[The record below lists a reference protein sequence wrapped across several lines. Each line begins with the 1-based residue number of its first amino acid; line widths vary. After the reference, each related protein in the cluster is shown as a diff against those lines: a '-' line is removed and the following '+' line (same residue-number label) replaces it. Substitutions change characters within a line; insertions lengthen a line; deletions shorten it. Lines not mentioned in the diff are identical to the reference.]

1 MTKKDQA
8 GKVESQYKATL
19 NLPETDFPMRGN
31 LAQREPE
38 LLAQW
43 QDMGLY
49 KQIRN
54 ARSGREQFILHDGP
68 PYANGDIHIG
78 HAVNKVLKDIIIKS
92 KTMAGFDAPYVP
104 GWDCHGLPIE
114 LKVEEKVGK
123 AGDKVTPAQF
133 RQHCREY
140 AAEQVNGQREGF
152 KRLMVLGDWENPY
165 LTMDFKFEANI
176 IRTLGKIADNGHL
189 EKGFKP
195 VNWCMDCGSAL
206 AEAEVEYQDKK
217 SISVDVKFTF
227 SDTAALLSAFTAD
240 TSLANTLSD
249 KTASIV
255 IWTTTPWTL
264 PANEA
269 VSVHPELEY
278 SLVHI
283 NTESDQSE
291 ILVLATALVE
301 DAMGRY
307 GITDFS
313 VIANA
318 KGEAFGQLPEQ
329 DSAPF
334 SVNHPFMPAAN
345 GAGLKQVP
353 VITGTHVTAD
363 AGTGSVHT
371 APMHGADDYTVCNQ
385 YGIAAEMILVS
396 AEGTFIN
403 NPALES
409 LELSGLSVADK
420 GVFRVLGILGD
431 PQIGTPNALI
441 KKLKIEHSYP
451 HCWRHKTP
459 IIFRATPQWFIA
471 MEAKNADKSLLSQAM
486 HAVEHD
492 IEWRPSWGKARIE
505 GMMNGRPDW
514 CISRQRTWGVPI
526 ALFVH
531 KETSALH
538 PDSKALIEKVA
549 IKVEEKGI
557 DAWFELENA
566 DLLNAEDAE
575 NYVKVTDTLD
585 VWFDSGVTHTAVLDE
600 RDGLRSPA
608 DLYLEGS
615 DQHRGW
621 FQSSLLTSVAAKGEA
636 PYKTALT
643 HGFTVDAQ
651 GRKMSKS
658 IGNTVSPIEVMD
670 KLGADILRWW
680 VADTDYSTEMTV
692 SDEILKR
699 NADAYRRIRNTCR
712 FLLAN
717 IAGFNPKTDLVAVEN
732 MLPLDVW
739 ILNHA
744 TNMDKQ
750 VKALY
755 NDYNFSGLTKLLMNF
770 SVGELGSFYLD
781 IIKDRQYTCKA
792 DGLARRSAQTALY
805 HIAEAM
811 VRWIA
816 PVLSFTAEEI
826 WDVLPVAV
834 DAEGNAIERE
844 RSVLLAEWYELPQV
858 NDLSLDDNYWRQIMA
873 VKTAVNKILEE
884 ARSDKK
890 VGSSLAADVTLFAD
904 ETLKPQ
910 LEKLGEELRF
920 VTITSTADVKALA
933 DADDASTQ
941 KTDVSGLRLS
951 LSASTAEKCERCWH
965 HNVTVGMHPE
975 HATLCS
981 RCVTNIAG
989 DGEVRHFA

>member
-217 SISVDVKFTF
+217 SISIDVKFAFT
-227 SDTAALLSAFTAD
+227 DTAALLNAFGADSA
-240 TSLANTLSD
+240 LSD
-249 KTASIV
+249 KTANMV

-283 NTESDQSE
+283 NTESEQSE

-307 GITDFS
+307 GITDFA

-329 DSAPF
+329 NSAPF
-334 SVNHPFMPAAN
+334 SVNHPFMPTAN

-403 NPALES
+403 NSALES

-471 MEAKNADKSLLSQAM
+471 MEAKNADNSLLSQAM

-557 DAWFELENA
+557 DAWFELETA
-566 DLLNAEDAE
+566 DLLSAEDAE

-717 IAGFNPKTDLVAVEN
+717 IAGFNPKTDLVAVED
-732 MLPLDVW
+732 MLPLDAW

-744 TNMDKQ
+744 SNMDKQ

-933 DADDASTQ
+933 DADEASTQ

-951 LSASTAEKCERCWH
+951 LSASTAEKCERCWQ

-989 DGEVRHFA
+989 EGEFRHFA

>member
-1 MTKKDQA
+1 
-8 GKVESQYKATL
+8 
-19 NLPETDFPMRGN
+19 
-31 LAQREPE
+31 
-38 LLAQW
+38 
-43 QDMGLY
+43 
-49 KQIRN
+49 
-54 ARSGREQFILHDGP
+54 
-68 PYANGDIHIG
+68 
-78 HAVNKVLKDIIIKS
+78 
-92 KTMAGFDAPYVP
+92 
-104 GWDCHGLPIE
+104 
-114 LKVEEKVGK
+114 
-123 AGDKVTPAQF
+123 
-133 RQHCREY
+133 
-140 AAEQVNGQREGF
+140 
-152 KRLMVLGDWENPY
+152 
-165 LTMDFKFEANI
+165 
-176 IRTLGKIADNGHL
+176 TLGKIADNGHL

-217 SISVDVKFTF
+217 SISIDVKFAFT
-227 SDTAALLSAFTAD
+227 DTAALLNAFGAD
-240 TSLANTLSD
+240 AALAS
-249 KTASIV
+249 KTANIV

-283 NTESDQSE
+283 NTGSEKDE

-301 DAMGRY
+301 DTMGRY
-307 GITDFS
+307 GITDFN

-318 KGEAFGQLPEQ
+318 AGSAFGQLPEQ

-334 SVNHPFMPAAN
+334 AVTHPFMTVATGTEDEKA
-345 GAGLKQVP
+345 KTVP
-353 VITGTHVTAD
+353 VITGHHVTAD

-371 APMHGADDYTVCNQ
+371 APMHGADDYVVCNQ
-385 YGIAAEMILVS
+385 YGITSESMLVS
-396 AEGTFIN
+396 AEGNFIST
-403 NPALES
+403 PALES
-409 LELSGLSVADK
+409 LELTGLSVADK

-431 PQIGTPNALI
+431 PSIGAVDSLI

-471 MEAKNADKSLLSQAM
+471 MEAEKAETSLLSQAM
-486 HAVEHD
+486 HAVEND
-492 IEWRPSWGKARIE
+492 IEWRPTWGKARIE

-549 IKVEEKGI
+549 LKVEEKGI
-557 DAWFELENA
+557 DAWFELEVE
-566 DLLNAEDAE
+566 DLLSAADAE

-585 VWFDSGVTHTAVLDE
+585 VWFDSGVTHAAVLDE

-621 FQSSLLTSVAAKGEA
+621 FQSSLLTSVAAKGQT

-643 HGFTVDAQ
+643 HGFVVDAK

-658 IGNTVSPIEVMD
+658 IGNTVSPIDVMD

-717 IAGFNPKTDLVAVEN
+717 IAGFNPKTDLVAVED
-732 MLPLDVW
+732 MLPLDAW

-744 TNMDKQ
+744 VSMDKQ
-750 VKALY
+750 VKDLY
-755 NDYNFSGLTKLLMNF
+755 EDYNFSGLTKLLMNF
-770 SVGELGSFYLD
+770 SVGELGAFYLD

-811 VRWIA
+811 VRWVA

-826 WDVLPVAV
+826 WDVLPTAV
-834 DAEGNAIERE
+834 DAQGNDIERE
-844 RSVLLAEWYELPQV
+844 KSVLLAEWYQLPEV
-858 NDLSLDDNYWRQIMA
+858 ADLKLDDAYWREIMA
-873 VKTAVNKILEE
+873 VKTAVNKVLEE
-884 ARSDKK
+884 ARSEKT
-890 VGSSLAADVTLFAD
+890 VGSSLAADVTLYAD
-904 ETLKPQ
+904 EALKAQ

-920 VTITSTADVKALA
+920 VTITSKADVETLA
-933 DADDASTQ
+933 SADESATQ
-941 KTDVSGLRLS
+941 KTDIAGLRLS
-951 LSASTAEKCERCWH
+951 LTASTADKCERCWH
-965 HNVTVGMHPE
+965 HNVTVGLHPE
-975 HATLCS
+975 HSTLCS

-989 DGEVRHFA
+989 SGEVRHFA

>member
-1 MTKKDQA
+1 MSNKDQA

-92 KTMAGFDAPYVP
+92 KTMSGFDAPYVP

-114 LKVEEKVGK
+114 LKVEELVGK
-123 AGDKVTPAQF
+123 AGDKVTPAEF

-140 AAEQVNGQREGF
+140 AAKQVDGQREGF

-227 SDTAALLSAFTAD
+227 NDTAALLTAFAAD
-240 TSLANTLSD
+240 PSLALSD

-269 VSVHPELEY
+269 VSIHPELEY

-283 NTESDQSE
+283 NTESDHSE

-307 GITDFS
+307 GITDFN

-329 DSAPF
+329 NSAPF

-345 GAGLKQVP
+345 GSGLKQVP
-353 VITGTHVTAD
+353 IITGTHVTAD

-396 AEGTFIN
+396 AAGTFIN

-409 LELSGLSVADK
+409 LELAGLSVADK

-431 PQIGTPNALI
+431 PAIGTPNALI

-471 MEAKNADKSLLSQAM
+471 MEAKNADTSLLSQAM

-538 PDSKALIEKVA
+538 PDSKTLIEKVA
-549 IKVEEKGI
+549 LKVEEKGI
-557 DAWFELENA
+557 DAWFELETA
-566 DLLNAEDAE
+566 DLLSAEDAE
-575 NYVKVTDTLD
+575 KYVKVTDTLD
-585 VWFDSGVTHTAVLDE
+585 VWFDSGVTHAAVLDE

-732 MLPLDVW
+732 MLPLDAW

-755 NDYNFSGLTKLLMNF
+755 SDYNFSGLTKLLMNF

-834 DAEGNAIERE
+834 DAEGNAVERE
-844 RSVLLAEWYELPQV
+844 KSVLLAEWYQLPHV
-858 NDLSLDDNYWRQIMA
+858 NELSLDDNYWRQIMA

-920 VTITSTADVKALA
+920 VTITSTAEVKALA
-933 DADDASTQ
+933 DADEASTQ

-951 LSASTAEKCERCWH
+951 LSASTADKCERCWH

-975 HATLCS
+975 YATLCS
-981 RCVTNIAG
+981 RCITNIAG
-989 DGEVRHFA
+989 EGEVRYFA

>member
-217 SISVDVKFTF
+217 SISIDVKFAFT
-227 SDTAALLSAFTAD
+227 DTAALLNAFGADSA
-240 TSLANTLSD
+240 LSD
-249 KTASIV
+249 KTANMV

-283 NTESDQSE
+283 NTESEQSE

-307 GITDFS
+307 GITDFA

-329 DSAPF
+329 NSAPF
-334 SVNHPFMPAAN
+334 SVNHPFMPTAN

-403 NPALES
+403 NSALES

-471 MEAKNADKSLLSQAM
+471 MEAKNADNSLLSQAM

-538 PDSKALIEKVA
+538 PDSKALIERVA

-557 DAWFELENA
+557 DAWFELETT
-566 DLLNAEDAE
+566 DLLSAEDAE

-585 VWFDSGVTHTAVLDE
+585 VWFDSGVTHAAVLDE

-621 FQSSLLTSVAAKGEA
+621 FQSSLLTSVAAKGQA

-658 IGNTVSPIEVMD
+658 IGNTVSPIDVMN

-717 IAGFNPKTDLVAVEN
+717 IAGFNPKTDLVAVED
-732 MLPLDVW
+732 MLPLDAW

-744 TNMDKQ
+744 SNMDKQ

-834 DAEGNAIERE
+834 DAEGHAIERE
-844 RSVLLAEWYELPQV
+844 KSVLLAEWYELPQV

-904 ETLKPQ
+904 ETLRPQ

-933 DADDASTQ
+933 DADEASTQ

-989 DGEVRHFA
+989 EGEVRHFA

>member
-189 EKGFKP
+189 QKGFKP

-217 SISVDVKFTF
+217 SISIDVKFAFT
-227 SDTAALLSAFTAD
+227 DTAALLTAFGAD
-240 TSLANTLSD
+240 ASFAS
-249 KTASIV
+249 KTANIV

-278 SLVHI
+278 SLVHL
-283 NTESDQSE
+283 TEQDE

-307 GITDFS
+307 GITDFN

-318 KGEAFGQLPEQ
+318 KGSAFGQIPEQ
-329 DSAPF
+329 DVAPF
-334 SVNHPFMPAAN
+334 SVIHPFMTVNEQA
-345 GAGLKQVP
+345 KTVP
-353 VITGTHVTAD
+353 VITGEHVTAD

-371 APMHGADDYTVCNQ
+371 APMHGADDYVVSNQ
-385 YGIAAEMILVS
+385 YGVKANAMLVS

-403 NPALES
+403 NPVLES

-420 GVFRVLGILGD
+420 GNFRVLGILGEK
-431 PQIGTPNALI
+431 GALI

-471 MEAKNADKSLLSQAM
+471 MESDKAEKSLLTQAM
-486 HAVEHD
+486 DAVEND

-531 KETSALH
+531 KETSELH
-538 PDSKALIEKVA
+538 PDSKALIERVA

-557 DAWFELENA
+557 DAWFELETT
-566 DLLNAEDAE
+566 DLLSAEDAE

-585 VWFDSGVTHTAVLDE
+585 VWFDSGVTHAAVLDE

-621 FQSSLLTSVAAKGEA
+621 FQSSLLTSVAAKGQA

-658 IGNTVSPIEVMD
+658 IGNTVSPIDVMN

-717 IAGFNPKTDLVAVEN
+717 IAGFNPKTDLVAVED
-732 MLPLDVW
+732 MLPLDAW

-744 TNMDKQ
+744 SNMDKQ

-844 RSVLLAEWYELPQV
+844 KSVLLAEWYELPQV
-858 NDLSLDDNYWRQIMA
+858 NDLSLDDNYWRQIMS

-904 ETLKPQ
+904 ETLKPL

-933 DADDASTQ
+933 DADEASTQ

-989 DGEVRHFA
+989 EGEVRHFA

>member
-123 AGDKVTPAQF
+123 AGDKVTAAQF

-217 SISVDVKFTF
+217 SISIDVKFAFT
-227 SDTAALLSAFTAD
+227 DTAALLNAFGADSA
-240 TSLANTLSD
+240 LSD
-249 KTASIV
+249 KTANMV

-283 NTESDQSE
+283 NTESEQSE

-307 GITDFS
+307 GITDFA

-329 DSAPF
+329 NSAPF
-334 SVNHPFMPAAN
+334 SVNHPFMPTAN

-471 MEAKNADKSLLSQAM
+471 MEAKNADNSLLSQAM

-557 DAWFELENA
+557 DAWFELETA
-566 DLLNAEDAE
+566 DLLSAEDAE

-585 VWFDSGVTHTAVLDE
+585 VWFDSGVTHAAVLDE

-621 FQSSLLTSVAAKGEA
+621 FQSSLLTSVAAKAEA

-717 IAGFNPKTDLVAVEN
+717 IAGFNPKTDLVAVED
-732 MLPLDVW
+732 MLPLDAW

-744 TNMDKQ
+744 NNMDKQ

-933 DADDASTQ
+933 DADEASTQ

-965 HNVTVGMHPE
+965 HNVTVGRHPE

-989 DGEVRHFA
+989 EGEVRHFA

>member
-1 MTKKDQA
+1 MK
-8 GKVESQYKATL
+8 
-19 NLPETDFPMRGN
+19 
-31 LAQREPE
+31 
-38 LLAQW
+38 
-43 QDMGLY
+43 
-49 KQIRN
+49 
-54 ARSGREQFILHDGP
+54 
-68 PYANGDIHIG
+68 
-78 HAVNKVLKDIIIKS
+78 
-92 KTMAGFDAPYVP
+92 
-104 GWDCHGLPIE
+104 
-114 LKVEEKVGK
+114 
-123 AGDKVTPAQF
+123 
-133 RQHCREY
+133 
-140 AAEQVNGQREGF
+140 
-152 KRLMVLGDWENPY
+152 
-165 LTMDFKFEANI
+165 FKFHDRKAIKEAFGV
-176 IRTLGKIADNGHL
+176 T
-189 EKGFKP
+189 
-195 VNWCMDCGSAL
+195 
-206 AEAEVEYQDKK
+206 VEN
-217 SISVDVKFTF
+217 
-227 SDTAALLSAFTAD
+227 
-240 TSLANTLSD
+240 ANNT
-249 KTASIV
+249 SIV

-269 VSVHPELEY
+269 VSVHPDLEY
-278 SLVHI
+278 SLVHL
-283 NTESDQSE
+283 TETDE
-291 ILVLATALVE
+291 NLVLATALVE

-307 GITDFS
+307 GITEFT
-313 VIANA
+313 VLGNA
-318 KGEAFGQLPEQ
+318 KGADFAESSTELTDQR
-329 DSAPF
+329 SAL
-334 SVNHPFMPAAN
+334 VEHPFMPDAN
-345 GAGLKQVP
+345 DPQKQKV
-353 VITGTHVTAD
+353 VRLITGTHVTAD

-371 APMHGADDYTVCNQ
+371 APMHGADDYVVCNQ
-385 YGIAAEMILVS
+385 YGISSEAMLVS

-403 NPALES
+403 NPVLES

-420 GVFRVLGILGD
+420 GNFRVLGILGEK
-431 PQIGTPNALI
+431 GALI

-471 MEAKNADKSLLSQAM
+471 MESDNAETSLLSQAM

-549 IKVEEKGI
+549 LKVEEKGI
-557 DAWFELENA
+557 DAWFELETA
-566 DLLNAEDAE
+566 DLLSAEDAE

-585 VWFDSGVTHTAVLDE
+585 VWFDSGVTHAAVLDE

-621 FQSSLLTSVAAKGEA
+621 FQSSLLTSVAAKGQA

-717 IAGFNPKTDLVAVEN
+717 IAGFNPKTDLVAVED
-732 MLPLDVW
+732 MLPLDAW
-739 ILNHA
+739 ILDRAVNI
-744 TNMDKQ
+744 DQQ
-750 VKALY
+750 VKDLY
-755 NDYNFSGLTKLLMNF
+755 ADYNFSGLTKLLMNF

-816 PVLSFTAEEI
+816 PVISFTAEEI
-826 WDVLPVAV
+826 WDVLPVAI
-834 DAEGNAIERE
+834 DAQGNAIDRE
-844 RSVLLAEWYELPQV
+844 RSVLLAEWYELPEV
-858 NDLSLDDNYWRQIMA
+858 ADLTLDDAYWREIMA

-904 ETLKPQ
+904 ETLKSQ

-920 VTITSTADVKALA
+920 VTITSTAEVKALA
-933 DADDASTQ
+933 DADEATTQ
-941 KTDVSGLRLS
+941 KTDVAGLRLS
-951 LSASTAEKCERCWH
+951 LAASTAEKCERCWH
-965 HNVTVGMHPE
+965 HNVTVGLHPE

>member
-49 KQIRN
+49 QQIRN

-165 LTMDFKFEANI
+165 LTRDFKFEANI

-189 EKGFKP
+189 QKGFKP

-217 SISVDVKFTF
+217 SISIDVKFAFT
-227 SDTAALLSAFTAD
+227 DTAALLTAFGAD
-240 TSLANTLSD
+240 ASFAS
-249 KTASIV
+249 KTANIV

-278 SLVHI
+278 SLVHL
-283 NTESDQSE
+283 TEQDE

-307 GITDFS
+307 GITDFN

-318 KGEAFGQLPEQ
+318 KGSAFGQIPEQ
-329 DSAPF
+329 DVAPF
-334 SVNHPFMPAAN
+334 SVIHPFMTVNEQA
-345 GAGLKQVP
+345 KTVP
-353 VITGTHVTAD
+353 VITGEHVTAD

-371 APMHGADDYTVCNQ
+371 APMHGADDYVVSNQ
-385 YGIAAEMILVS
+385 YGVKANAMLVS

-403 NPALES
+403 NPVLES

-420 GVFRVLGILGD
+420 GNFRVLGILGEK
-431 PQIGTPNALI
+431 GALI

-471 MEAKNADKSLLSQAM
+471 MESDKAEKSLLTQAM
-486 HAVEHD
+486 DAVEND

-531 KETSALH
+531 KETSELH
-538 PDSKALIEKVA
+538 PDSKALIERVA

-557 DAWFELENA
+557 DAWFGLETT
-566 DLLNAEDAE
+566 DLLSAEDAE

-585 VWFDSGVTHTAVLDE
+585 VWFDSGVTHAAVLDE

-621 FQSSLLTSVAAKGEA
+621 FQSSLLTSVAAKGQA

-658 IGNTVSPIEVMD
+658 IGNTVSPIDVMN

-717 IAGFNPKTDLVAVEN
+717 IAGFNPKTDLVAVED
-732 MLPLDVW
+732 MLPLDAW

-744 TNMDKQ
+744 SNMDKQ

-844 RSVLLAEWYELPQV
+844 KSVLLAEWYELPQV
-858 NDLSLDDNYWRQIMA
+858 NDLSLDDNYWRQIMS

-904 ETLKPQ
+904 ETLKPL

-933 DADDASTQ
+933 DADEASTQ

-989 DGEVRHFA
+989 EGEVRHFA

>member
-217 SISVDVKFTF
+217 SISIDVKFAFT
-227 SDTAALLSAFTAD
+227 DTEALLNAFGADSA
-240 TSLANTLSD
+240 LSD
-249 KTASIV
+249 KTANIV

-283 NTESDQSE
+283 NTESEQSE

-307 GITDFS
+307 GITDFA

-329 DSAPF
+329 NSAPF
-334 SVNHPFMPAAN
+334 SVNHPFMPTAN

-471 MEAKNADKSLLSQAM
+471 MEAKNADNSLLSQAM

-557 DAWFELENA
+557 DAWFELETA
-566 DLLNAEDAE
+566 DLLSAEDAE

-585 VWFDSGVTHTAVLDE
+585 VWFDSGVTHAAVLDE

-717 IAGFNPKTDLVAVEN
+717 IAGFNPKTDLVAVED
-732 MLPLDVW
+732 MLPLDAW

-744 TNMDKQ
+744 SNMDKQ

-933 DADDASTQ
+933 DADEASTQ

-989 DGEVRHFA
+989 EGEVRHFA

>member
-49 KQIRN
+49 QQIRN

-189 EKGFKP
+189 QKGFKP

-217 SISVDVKFTF
+217 SISIDVKFAFT
-227 SDTAALLSAFTAD
+227 DTAALLTAFGAD
-240 TSLANTLSD
+240 ASFAS
-249 KTASIV
+249 KTANIV

-278 SLVHI
+278 SLVHL
-283 NTESDQSE
+283 TEQDE

-307 GITDFS
+307 GITDFN

-318 KGEAFGQLPEQ
+318 KGSAFGQIPEQ
-329 DSAPF
+329 DVAPF
-334 SVNHPFMPAAN
+334 SVIHPFMTVNEQA
-345 GAGLKQVP
+345 KTVP
-353 VITGTHVTAD
+353 VITGEHVTAD

-371 APMHGADDYTVCNQ
+371 APMHGADDYVVSNQ
-385 YGIAAEMILVS
+385 YGVKANAMLVS

-403 NPALES
+403 NPVLES

-420 GVFRVLGILGD
+420 GNFRVLGILGEK
-431 PQIGTPNALI
+431 GALI

-471 MEAKNADKSLLSQAM
+471 MESDKAEKSLLTQAM
-486 HAVEHD
+486 DAVEND

-531 KETSALH
+531 KETSELH
-538 PDSKALIEKVA
+538 PDSKALIERVA

-557 DAWFELENA
+557 DAWFELETT
-566 DLLNAEDAE
+566 DLLSAEDAE

-585 VWFDSGVTHTAVLDE
+585 VWFDSGVTHAAVLDE

-621 FQSSLLTSVAAKGEA
+621 FQSSLLTSVAAKGQA

-658 IGNTVSPIEVMD
+658 IGNTVSPIDVMN

-717 IAGFNPKTDLVAVEN
+717 IAGFNPKTDLVAVED
-732 MLPLDVW
+732 MLPLDAW

-744 TNMDKQ
+744 SNMDKQ

-844 RSVLLAEWYELPQV
+844 KSVLLAEWYELPQV
-858 NDLSLDDNYWRQIMA
+858 NDLSLDDNYWRQIMS

-904 ETLKPQ
+904 ETLKPL

-933 DADDASTQ
+933 DADEASTQ

-989 DGEVRHFA
+989 EGEVRHFA

>member
-1 MTKKDQA
+1 
-8 GKVESQYKATL
+8 
-19 NLPETDFPMRGN
+19 
-31 LAQREPE
+31 
-38 LLAQW
+38 
-43 QDMGLY
+43 
-49 KQIRN
+49 
-54 ARSGREQFILHDGP
+54 
-68 PYANGDIHIG
+68 
-78 HAVNKVLKDIIIKS
+78 
-92 KTMAGFDAPYVP
+92 
-104 GWDCHGLPIE
+104 
-114 LKVEEKVGK
+114 
-123 AGDKVTPAQF
+123 
-133 RQHCREY
+133 
-140 AAEQVNGQREGF
+140 
-152 KRLMVLGDWENPY
+152 
-165 LTMDFKFEANI
+165 
-176 IRTLGKIADNGHL
+176 
-189 EKGFKP
+189 
-195 VNWCMDCGSAL
+195 MDCGSAL

-217 SISVDVKFTF
+217 SISIDVKFAFT
-227 SDTAALLSAFTAD
+227 DTAALLNAFGAD
-240 TSLANTLSD
+240 ASYSD

-278 SLVHI
+278 SLVHL
-283 NTESDQSE
+283 TEKDE

-307 GITDFS
+307 GITDFN

-318 KGEAFGQLPEQ
+318 KGSAFGQLPEQ

-334 SVNHPFMPAAN
+334 SVTHPFMTVEGVA
-345 GAGLKQVP
+345 KTVP

-371 APMHGADDYTVCNQ
+371 APMHGADDYTVSNQ
-385 YGIAAEMILVS
+385 YGISSEAMLVS

-403 NPALES
+403 NPVLES

-420 GVFRVLGILGD
+420 GNFRVLGILGEK
-431 PQIGTPNALI
+431 GALI

-471 MEAKNADKSLLSQAM
+471 MESDKAEKSLLTQAM
-486 HAVEHD
+486 HAVEND
-492 IEWRPSWGKARIE
+492 VEWRPSWGKARIE

-531 KETSALH
+531 KETSELH

-549 IKVEEKGI
+549 LKVEEKGI
-557 DAWFELENA
+557 DAWFELEAA
-566 DLLNAEDAE
+566 DLLSADDAE

-585 VWFDSGVTHTAVLDE
+585 VWFDSGVTHAAVLDE

-658 IGNTVSPIEVMD
+658 IGNTVSPIDVMN

-717 IAGFNPKTDLVAVEN
+717 IAGFNPKTDLVAVED
-732 MLPLDVW
+732 MLPLDAW
-739 ILNHA
+739 ILDRAVNI
-744 TNMDKQ
+744 DKQ
-750 VKALY
+750 VKELY
-755 NDYNFSGLTKLLMNF
+755 TDYNFSGLTKLLMNF

-811 VRWIA
+811 VRWVA

-834 DAEGNAIERE
+834 DSDGNSVERE
-844 RSVLLAEWYELPQV
+844 KSVLLAEWYELPEV
-858 NDLSLDDNYWRQIMA
+858 SELKLDDAYWRQIMA

-884 ARSDKK
+884 ARSAKT
-890 VGSSLAADVTLFAD
+890 VGSSLAADVTLYAD
-904 ETLKPQ
+904 EALKVQ

-920 VTITSTADVKALA
+920 VLITSKAEVETLASADE
-933 DADDASTQ
+933 DMTQ
-941 KTDVSGLRLS
+941 KTDVEGLRLS
-951 LSASTAEKCERCWH
+951 LSASPAEKCERCWH
-965 HNVTVGMHPE
+965 HSETVGLHSEHP
-975 HATLCS
+975 TLCT